1 MKNWNASASRFY
13 AEIMNGMAIFFG
25 LNAEE
30 TTEAELHQQ
39 LIEAGSLAEIR
50 AAALSEANAAV
61 MQQMAEFQSKLDA
74 LQTGFDSLKTDAES
88 KAEQVEQLTADLE
101 TVRGQ
106 LAEKDTEIAGHLA
119 QIQTLSGT
127 VATLK
132 AGKPIDKTAP
142 PDHSKPVEQEKS
154 TNGGIVVSA
163 KELEEAYAKVAGQ
176 N

>member
-1 MKNWNASASRFY
+1 MKNWNASASKFY
-13 AEIMNGMAIFFG
+13 AEIMNGMATFFG

-50 AAALSEANAAV
+50 AAALSEASAAV
-61 MQQMAEFQSKLDA
+61 MQQMAEFQTKLDA
-74 LQTGFDSLKTDAES
+74 LQASVDTLKEEGES
-88 KAEQVEQLTADLE
+88 KAQQVEQLTTDLE

-106 LAEKDTEIAGHLA
+106 LAEKDTEISGHLL

-132 AGKPIDKTAP
+132 AGKPVDKFTPA
-142 PDHSKPVEQEKS
+142 DQSKPVEQGKS
-154 TNGGIVVSA
+154 TNGGMVVSA